1 MGVAGGV
8 LIADALGGL
17 FAPDPAAAAEPG
29 LAGGAGTGDDL
40 GADEGFSDAGDIGFD
55 EF

>member
-8 LIADALGGL
+8 LIANAIADLL
-17 FAPDPAAAAEPG
+17 APDPAAAAEP
-29 LAGGAGTGDDL
+29 APQEDPATDEDF
-40 GADEGFSDAGDIGFD
+40 GADDPFGDPGDIGFD